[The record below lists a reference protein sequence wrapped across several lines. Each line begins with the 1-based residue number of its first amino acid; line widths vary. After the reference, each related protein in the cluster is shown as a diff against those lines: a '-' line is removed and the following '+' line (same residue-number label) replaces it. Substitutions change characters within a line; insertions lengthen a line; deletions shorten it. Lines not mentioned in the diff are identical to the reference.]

1 MRLKTIVIAVVV
13 VAAAFAV
20 SLKAMDWL
28 APNQSPPPPVVAKLP
43 PLPEATR
50 NSTLLVP
57 IQIPLKAIGDAAER
71 AAPRNFAGKA
81 ANPVPQLLQDADINW
96 TAARGVITASGAQN
110 ALAMA
115 TPITGKLN
123 VTGSL
128 SAGARGALNDAL
140 GSLLGGNVAKQIGAI
155 NIKSFKADAEIRG
168 NVGMTSRPALTT
180 NWRIEPNL
188 TAQVD
193 LGDTNLSIAGV
204 RVSVPA
210 QTKPAIDQAVNEQLA
225 ALQQRIRND
234 PLLEQNARR
243 EWAKMCR
250 SIPLQN
256 PSAPQSQLWLELKP
270 TKAIAVQPAI
280 DASNVTLMLG
290 VNAETRITASE
301 TKPQCPF
308 PATIELVAPRPAR
321 VDIGVPV
328 DLPFTDINKIL
339 AAQLAGK
346 TFPEDK
352 SSAVAVTV
360 KRATVAAAGDRLL
373 ISLVVDAKEKRSWF
387 GLGADATV
395 HIWGKPVLD
404 AKQQTV
410 RLTDIKLAVESDAA
424 YGLFG
429 AATRAAIP
437 YLEKAVA
444 EKAVID
450 LKPLAA
456 DARQQI
462 GGVIA
467 GLQKKDGGVRVD
479 AAIDSLR
486 LAGIAFDSTKL
497 RVIAEASGAV
507 KVTVT
512 TLPAF

>member
-1 MRLKTIVIAVVV
+1 MRLKSIVIAAVV

-20 SLKAMDWL
+20 TLKAMDWF
-28 APNQSPPPPVVAKLP
+28 APSPSPPPVAKLP
-43 PLPEATR
+43 SLPEAAR

-57 IQIPLKAIGDAAER
+57 IQIPLKVLGDTAER
-71 AAPRNFAGKA
+71 AAPRDFGGKA

-96 TAARGVITASGAQN
+96 TAARGAITASGASN
-110 ALAMA
+110 ALTMA

-128 SAGARGALNDAL
+128 SAGARGAINDAL

-168 NVGMTSRPALTT
+168 TVGMTSRPALTA

-188 TAQVD
+188 AAQVD

-250 SIPLQN
+250 SIPLKN
-256 PSAPQSQLWLELKP
+256 PSVPQSQLWLELKP

-280 DASNVTLMLG
+280 DAGNVTLMLG

-346 TFPEDK
+346 TFPEEKD
-352 SSAVAVTV
+352 SAVAVAV
-360 KRATVAAAGDRLL
+360 KGATVAAAGDRLL

-387 GLGADATV
+387 GFGADATV

-404 AKQQTV
+404 DKQQTV
-410 RLTDIKLAVESDAA
+410 RLTDIKLAVESGAA

-462 GGVIA
+462 GAVVGS
-467 GLQKKDGGVRVD
+467 LQKKDDAVRVES
-479 AAIDSLR
+479 AINSLR

-497 RVIAEASGAV
+497 RVIAEASGVV
-507 KVTVT
+507 KVTVMA
-512 TLPAF
+512 LPAF

>member
-1 MRLKTIVIAVVV
+1 MRLKPIVIAVAV
-13 VAAAFAV
+13 VAVAFAV

-28 APNQSPPPPVVAKLP
+28 APSQSPPAPVLAKLP

-96 TAARGVITASGAQN
+96 TAARGAITASGAQA
-110 ALAMA
+110 ALALA
-115 TPITGKLN
+115 TPLTGKLN

-128 SAGARGALNDAL
+128 SANARGALNDAL

-168 NVGMTSRPALTT
+168 NVGMTSRPALTA

-188 TAQVD
+188 AAQVD

-225 ALQQRIRND
+225 TLQQRIRND
-234 PLLEQNARR
+234 PMLEQNARR

-250 SIPLQN
+250 SIPLHGAAAQ
-256 PSAPQSQLWLELKP
+256 PQLWLELKP
-270 TKAIAVQPAI
+270 TKAIAVQPKI

-290 VNAETRITASE
+290 VNAETRITSAE

-308 PATIELVAPRPAR
+308 PATLELIAPRPGR
-321 VDIGVPV
+321 VEIGVPV

-339 AAQLAGK
+339 AAQFAGK

-352 SSAVAVTV
+352 DSAVAVTV

-395 HIWGKPVLD
+395 NIWGKPALD

-462 GGVIA
+462 GAVVA
-467 GLQKKDGGVRVD
+467 GLQKKEDGVRVE
-479 AAIDSLR
+479 AAINNLS